1 MELQRLSKELNLFK
15 LDEEDVRYDVFE
27 MIFEMLQDN
36 ILLRVK
42 QNKLSSRILSQSQ
55 LNIDKTISNY
65 FKASHTTHQKAIEVV
80 HLKFEEK
87 L

>member
-65 FKASHTTHQKAIEVV
+65 FKASHTTH
-80 HLKFEEK
+80 
-87 L
+87 

>member
-1 MELQRLSKELNLFK
+1 MLDISNMELQRLSKELNLFK

-65 FKASHTTHQKAIEVV
+65 FKASHTTH
-80 HLKFEEK
+80 
-87 L
+87 

>member
-42 QNKLSSRILSQSQ
+42 QNKLSSRILS
-55 LNIDKTISNY
+55 
-65 FKASHTTHQKAIEVV
+65 
-80 HLKFEEK
+80 
-87 L
+87 